1 MQATLASLGSV
12 CVAHADGAVLQSAVT
27 PPSGT
32 RQLSDAWRDQSRFLY
47 YNANDPRIL
56 VGDFEL
62 RRFGVRTI
70 NAGHPLLL
78 PYLCLSNIVG
88 SVVTAPVAG
97 DTNA

>member
-1 MQATLASLGSV
+1 MCV
-12 CVAHADGAVLQSAVT
+12 CVCVCFSTESISL
-27 PPSGT
+27 P
-32 RQLSDAWRDQSRFLY
+32 QSRFLY

-62 RRFGVRTI
+62 RRFGVRPI

-97 DTNA
+97 T